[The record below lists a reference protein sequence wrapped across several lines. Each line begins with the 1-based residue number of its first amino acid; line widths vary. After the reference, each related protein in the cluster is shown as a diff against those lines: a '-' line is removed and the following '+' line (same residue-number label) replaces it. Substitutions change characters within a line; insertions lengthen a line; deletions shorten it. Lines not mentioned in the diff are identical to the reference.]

1 MQEQDEICS
10 CIFLLFQKNGL
21 LLEIVLI
28 PLLLMKQISNKQGL
42 LALSPMLVLVGL
54 MVGLSLWFHD
64 FYKVPLAVIFV
75 ATAVV
80 ALFTLRGMKLNDR
93 IAVFSRG
100 AGDQDLMLML
110 WIFVLAGAFAASAKA
125 MGSVD
130 ATVNMTLAFL
140 PAGMLLPGIF
150 LAACVV
156 SISIGTSVG
165 TIAALMPIVVGLAG
179 QTGLDLPMLCA
190 ATVGGAFFGDN
201 LSFISDTTVVATKT
215 QGCRMSDKFKTNFF
229 IALPAAVMTFILYL
243 IISGHQPTAAV
254 EPQPVDWLK
263 VVPYAVVLITA
274 ILGMNVLVVL
284 LLGILLTG
292 IIGLSTN
299 SYALDG
305 WFAAM
310 KDGISGMS
318 ETILIALLAGGLLAV
333 IRYGGGIDWI
343 IQRLTRRVNGRR
355 GAELSIALLVSL
367 VNFCTAN
374 NTVAILSVGTIAR
387 DIAHRFGVDPRRAA
401 SILDTF
407 SCCIQGII
415 PYGAQLLIASG
426 LASIPATMM
435 MPYLY
440 YPYLLGLA
448 ALVAILI
455 GQRTK
460 PKALSN

>member
-1 MQEQDEICS
+1 
-10 CIFLLFQKNGL
+10 
-21 LLEIVLI
+21 
-28 PLLLMKQISNKQGL
+28 MKHANENHDPRLNTTSQPINHQHQISNRQGL
-42 LALSPMLVLVGL
+42 TALSPMLVLVGL

-80 ALFTLRGMKLNDR
+80 ALFTLRGMSLNDR

-130 ATVNMTLAFL
+130 ATVNMTLSFL

-156 SISIGTSVG
+156 SLSVGTSVG
-165 TIAALMPIVVGLAG
+165 TIVALTPIVVGLSS

-215 QGCRMSDKFKTNFF
+215 QGCRMSDKFRTNFF
-229 IALPAAVMTFILYL
+229 IALPAAAVTFVLYL
-243 IISGHQPTAAV
+243 FIADKQPVPAIT
-254 EPQPVDWLK
+254 PQSVDWLK
-263 VVPYAVVLITA
+263 VLPYAIVLLTA
-274 ILGMNVLVVL
+274 VMGMNVLVVL
-284 LLGILLTG
+284 LLGIVLTG
-292 IIGLSTN
+292 IIGLSTD

-305 WFAAM
+305 WFSAM
-310 KDGISGMS
+310 KSGISDMS

-343 IQRLTRRVNGRR
+343 IQRLTRRVSGRR

-387 DIAHRFGVDPRRAA
+387 DISRRFGIDPRRAA

-440 YPYLLGLA
+440 YPYLLGLS
-448 ALVAILI
+448 ALIAILI
-455 GQRTK
+455 GIGKRRR
-460 PKALSN
+460 KAEIN